1 MAPPPIADPATC
13 PLPERTPVE
22 GGEPAASVVALVG
35 NPRRNSRTR
44 ELTEHLSAR
53 LVDALGLPGT
63 ALRVVDLAEFGGA
76 VLDGSPAVDEALAT
90 VTSASVLVAA
100 TPVYK
105 ASYTG
110 LLKSFLD
117 RLGGAA
123 LRGVAAVPMTV
134 AGAPIHRLVADVH
147 LRPLLVEL
155 GASTPTRAFAVEEA
169 VLADPAAV
177 VEEWVLSEAPT
188 LARMLRAVDSTEFV
202 ATR

>member
-1 MAPPPIADPATC
+1 MTPSPVAGPAAH
-13 PLPERTPVE
+13 PLPERTSVE
-22 GGEPAASVVALVG
+22 ARDPAASVVALIG

-44 ELTEHLSAR
+44 ELTEHLASR
-53 LVDALGLPGT
+53 LVEDLGLPGT
-63 ALRVVDLAEFGGA
+63 ALQVVDLAEFGGA
-76 VLDGSPAVDEALAT
+76 VLDGGPAVDEALAT
-90 VTSASVLVAA
+90 VTSASVLVVA

-117 RLGGAA
+117 RLGGGA

-134 AGAPIHRLVADVH
+134 AGAAIHRLVADVH

-169 VLADPAAV
+169 VLADPAAT
-177 VEEWVLSEAPT
+177 VEEWVRAEAPT
-188 LARMLRAVDSTEFV
+188 LTRLLRPVESTALAAAR
-202 ATR
+202 

>member
-1 MAPPPIADPATC
+1 MTPSPAADQAAR
-13 PLPERTPVE
+13 PLPEPTPVE

-44 ELTEHLSAR
+44 ELTERLAAR

-76 VLDGSPAVDEALAT
+76 VIDGGPAVEEALAT

-110 LLKSFLD
+110 LLKAFLD
-117 RLGGAA
+117 RLGGGA
-123 LRGVAAVPMTV
+123 LRGVTAVPMTV

-169 VLADPAAV
+169 ALADPVAV
-177 VEEWVLSEAPT
+177 VEEWVRAEAPT
-188 LARMLRAVDSTEFV
+188 LARLLRPVDSTEF
-202 ATR
+202 ATAR

>member
-1 MAPPPIADPATC
+1 MTPSPVADPA
-13 PLPERTPVE
+13 
-22 GGEPAASVVALVG
+22 GHPATSVVALIG

-44 ELTEHLSAR
+44 ELTEELSRR
-53 LVDALGLPGT
+53 LVDSLGLPG
-63 ALRVVDLAEFGGA
+63 AVLEVVDLAELGGA
-76 VLDGSPAVDEALAT
+76 VLDGGPAVDEALAT

-110 LLKSFLD
+110 LLKAFLD
-117 RLGGAA
+117 RLGGGA
-123 LRGVAAVPMTV
+123 LSGVAAVPMTV

-155 GASTPTRAFAVEEA
+155 GASTPTRAFAVEEV

-177 VEEWVLSEAPT
+177 VEEWVRTEAPT
-188 LARMLRAVDSTEFV
+188 LARLLRPADRTSHAGHTEL
-202 ATR
+202 AGAR